1 MKNIITSTAMKGNKL
16 LLLLLFT
23 GVFTAFTIKSSSVN
37 ELVPELQRNAA
48 GKSIALFG
56 VIPNDCVS
64 CLYNFHAQLKKMQ
77 ALPNTQPVLVF
88 RNRRQVEKAALLK
101 DEFADVDT
109 TKTIVIWNDALY
121 NDIMSKGSTASKGS
135 LLLVYD
141 KAGKP
146 VLCKRVKEITGVEK
160 ELGELR

>member
-1 MKNIITSTAMKGNKL
+1 MSFQAMKPAKQNL
-16 LLLLLFT
+16 ALLLF
-23 GVFTAFTIKSSSVN
+23 FTAALCAFTIKSSNVKGLVT
-37 ELVPELQRNAA
+37 ELKQNAP
-48 GKSIALFG
+48 GKSLVIFS

-64 CLYNFHAQLKKMQ
+64 CLYNFHAQLKKIQ

-109 TKTIVIWNDALY
+109 TKTIVIWNDALF
-121 NDIMSKGSTASKGS
+121 NDLMAQGNVATKGS
-135 LLLVYD
+135 LLLIYD

-146 VLCKRVKEITGVEK
+146 VLNKRVKEVTGVEK